1 MPDDLGE
8 PRRDA
13 GPAPFRAALKA
24 APSDAARVREEFVLF
39 CEALE
44 VPSPAVDDLAL
55 ALAEALDNVIEHG
68 CGGSPGEEL
77 LVEAAVERGRVR
89 LTVRDR
95 GPQFDPTT
103 APGPAGRTLNERG
116 FGGFGL
122 RLVRSLVDEMA
133 YERRDGENRLLLV
146 KRVGEP

>member
-1 MPDDLGE
+1 MTDDPGE
-8 PRRDA
+8 PRRHA
-13 GPAPFRAALKA
+13 APARFRAALKA
-24 APSDAARVREEFVLF
+24 LPSEAARVREEFVLF
-39 CEALE
+39 CEAFE

-68 CGGSPGEEL
+68 CAGRPGEEL

-95 GPQFDPTT
+95 GPEFDPTT
-103 APGPAGRTLNERG
+103 APDPAGRTLEERG

-133 YERRDGENRLLLV
+133 YERRDGENRLLLA
-146 KRVGEP
+146 KRVAEP